1 MAEETRPPPAFIDDP
16 HAPEVFATTAAGF
29 FNLHGSSI
37 VITLETLKSDYATNP
52 GTLSRVVVGRL
63 IMPPHGAHALAV
75 GLFDFLKT
83 QGFDFSAPGDPQS
96 VQ

>member
-29 FNLHGSSI
+29 FNLHGSI